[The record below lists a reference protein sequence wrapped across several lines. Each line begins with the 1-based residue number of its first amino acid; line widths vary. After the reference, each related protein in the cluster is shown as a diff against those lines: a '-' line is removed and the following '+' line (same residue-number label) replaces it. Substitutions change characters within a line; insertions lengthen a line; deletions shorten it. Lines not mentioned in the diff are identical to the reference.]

1 MRIKYQPMS
10 HEVVTVGGG
19 TGSPVVNEALLRTG
33 EVNKIDAIAAVYDSG
48 GATGRRRLDARGQE
62 LAYSDAM
69 RILLSLV
76 SPDQI
81 DARPFLAI
89 KKLLNHRDES
99 GRVLGHEVF
108 NHFSD
113 TAAGFSEIEEI
124 ITDLGL
130 TLKGRVL
137 PSSTQPSNITFIT
150 QSGRIFT
157 GEHFLDDQRMSE
169 DMVTQMHLDPSVDA
183 YTAAA
188 DAIAEAELIILS
200 CGSLYG
206 SVLSNFLPNGMRE
219 ALAKS
224 TAPMLL
230 VTNLVS
236 TRNETHGLKP
246 IDLVNL
252 VEQYSGKRPDGL
264 IVPEMT
270 RDEFESEHAEAAR
283 LYALEGAH
291 FLGWGDK
298 ELQIVQNEGVQ
309 VFTHQATSVIE
320 ADNNYQLVRHDPK
333 KLANTLKVI
342 LPK

>member
-1 MRIKYQPMS
+1 MS
-10 HEVVTVGGG
+10 HEIVTVGGG

-33 EVNKIDAIAAVYDSG
+33 RVDNINAIAAVYDSG
-48 GATGRRRLDARGQE
+48 GATGRRRLDAKGQE

-81 DARPFLAI
+81 DKRPSLAI
-89 KKLLNHRDES
+89 KRLFNHRDES
-99 GRVLGHEVF
+99 GRVLGHDVF

-113 TAAGFSEIEEI
+113 KAAGFSEIEEI

-150 QSGRIFT
+150 QFGRVFK
-157 GEHFLDDQRMSE
+157 GEHHIDEERMSE
-169 DMVTQMHLDPSVDA
+169 DVVMEMHLDPEVDA
-183 YTAAA
+183 YLPAAN
-188 DAIAEAELIILS
+188 AIEEAQLIILS
-200 CGSLYG
+200 CGSLHG
-206 SVLSNFLPNGMRE
+206 SVLANFLPNGMKD

-224 TAPMLL
+224 AAPMFL

-236 TRNETHGLKP
+236 TRNETHGFKP
-246 IDLVNL
+246 IDFVKLVK
-252 VEQYSGKRPDGL
+252 EYTGRRPDGL

-270 RDEFESEHAEAAR
+270 RGKFESEYTEAAR
-283 LYALEGAH
+283 LYKLEGAY
-291 FLGWGDK
+291 FLGWEDE
-298 ELQIVQNEGVQ
+298 ELHTVENEGVQ
-309 VFTHQATSVIE
+309 IFPHKATSVVE
-320 ADNNYQLVRHDPK
+320 VGNNYQLVRHDPA
-333 KLANTLKVI
+333 KLSDTLREI